1 MTPLMWACNI
11 GHKDIVK
18 LLIECS
24 EERDIDISGPD
35 DLSKDMKDFI
45 ELQIQN
51 Q

>member
-1 MTPLMWACNI
+1 MTSFMWACNN

-18 LLIECS
+18 LLIERS

-35 DLSKDMKDFI
+35 DLSKDMKVFI

-51 Q
+51 L